1 MAYKLSLDT
10 AEHPVH
16 FTAREK
22 EILQLTLQEYTGI
35 EIADKLYIS
44 PKTVNA
50 HKTNLIRKIGA
61 KNFIGVIAYA
71 ISYRI
76 ISINSNQ
83 Q

>member
-1 MAYKLSLDT
+1 MNNKLPNL
-10 AEHPVH
+10 EENPVH

-22 EILQLTLQEYTGI
+22 EILQLTVQEYTGT
-35 EIADKLYIS
+35 EIAHKLYIS

-50 HKTNLIRKIGA
+50 HKTNLIRKTGA

-76 ISINSNQ
+76 ISVEANHT
-83 Q
+83 